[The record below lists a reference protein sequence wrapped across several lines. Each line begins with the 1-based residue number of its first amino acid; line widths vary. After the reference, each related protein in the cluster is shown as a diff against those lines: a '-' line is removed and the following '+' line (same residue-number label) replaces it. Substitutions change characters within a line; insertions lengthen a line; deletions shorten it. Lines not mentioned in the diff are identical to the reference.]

1 MNIRIFTFYD
11 LILIVLLIGASLFS
25 IPYLHSV
32 QPSTLIIYKD
42 NNKYAQYPLN
52 ENREITVNG
61 HLGHMTIEVLNGRA
75 RIVSS
80 SCPKQICVNY
90 GYIDKSFQQLICA
103 PNHILIE
110 IQSKNRNRVF
120 DAIAK

>member
-11 LILIVLLIGASLFS
+11 LILILLFTGVSLLS
-25 IPYLHSV
+25 IPYLKSV

-42 NNKYAQYPLN
+42 NNQYAQYPLG
-52 ENREITVNG
+52 ENRDITVNG
-61 HLGHMTIEVLNGRA
+61 HHGLMKIEIKNTKV

-80 SCPKQICVNY
+80 SCQKQICVNS
-90 GYIDKSFQQLICA
+90 GYISKSFQQLICA

-110 IQSKNRNRVF
+110 IQSKNGNNSF
-120 DAIAK
+120 DAITK

>member
-11 LILIVLLIGASLFS
+11 FILILLLIGASLFS
-25 IPYLHSV
+25 IPYLHGA

-61 HLGHMTIEVLNGRA
+61 HQGPMIIEILNGRT

-90 GYIDKSFQQLICA
+90 GYINKSFQQLICV

-110 IQSKNRNRVF
+110 IQSKNGNSMF